1 MEEIKD
7 REDSAEQNDQVSFC
21 ERFSLRVFSK
31 IRKMGEMIL
40 YPKFNI
46 KLCYKFCPSPKD
58 IAKNSRKYQS
68 TYLFIRICKVG
79 LSSSQARLLTLT
91 SRLHS
96 VEGEAHRIQAN
107 KLRLANDSDA
117 VYAKYIN
124 ALDETSLQTLQ
135 TSTKTGADC
144 WIGGS
149 LNNLLRYGTSEDYT
163 GNVFY
168 AQDIASGKLYL
179 PEFFAGK
186 YTPGMSMEDFVTSC
200 DSSIVYTSTDL
211 NAYMLRDYENVIKK
225 GYNTVASDEIL
236 NRYQDLM
243 FRDSQIK
250 TSAQK
255 VMNALPKT
263 DDNGIYVH
271 DNPGDNYVKS
281 FYSAIEELKNNNF
294 YETTFTESDKFIIDG
309 AVSLAQ
315 FMAVCNVG
323 PKDKPVEV
331 EESWPFRV
339 ETSVTYEPSKFIQTA
354 NNVKYAESATFD
366 EYNALLAMFNGGT
379 ITWQGNEKTIQSLYL
394 GDSTTPYDVGVVDKD
409 YEESFD
415 VYEYFYIKLNNGLV
429 RQAREVLNEY
439 ANNAENFAVAL
450 TNIMEKTLNNSNRA
464 QEYLESVGKT
474 EEDLHNYI
482 TYINAKSDYEAY
494 EPHIV
499 TTAND
504 TVKAAYYEQ
513 IFKAIEA
520 SGGCISVP
528 ESRAKNDSWVGNMIK
543 SAQIILTAWDVD
555 KDVLSKTA
563 PSLNTHIQEVCNND
577 AVEKAEQEYEAELN
591 IINDKD
597 ARYDRRLSTL
607 ETERSAITSEMD
619 SLKQIMKN
627 NVDSTFKL
635 FT

>member
-1 MEEIKD
+1 M
-7 REDSAEQNDQVSFC
+7 
-21 ERFSLRVFSK
+21 
-31 IRKMGEMIL
+31 
-40 YPKFNI
+40 
-46 KLCYKFCPSPKD
+46 
-58 IAKNSRKYQS
+58 
-68 TYLFIRICKVG
+68 G

-225 GYNTVASDEIL
+225 GYNTAANDEIL

-243 FRDSQIK
+243 FQDSQVK

-271 DNPGDNYVKS
+271 DNPGDSYVKS

-294 YETTFTESDKFIIDG
+294 YETTFTVSDKFIIDG

-323 PKDKPVEV
+323 PKDKPVEKG
-331 EESWPFRV
+331 EIFGIGTLEKA
-339 ETSVTYEPSKFIQTA
+339 VTYEPSKYIQTA
-354 NNVKYAESATFD
+354 NNVKYAESASFD

-379 ITWQGNEKTIQSLYL
+379 ITWQGNEKTTVSYYSS
-394 GDSTTPYDVGVVDKD
+394 GSTTPENVEVSEVD

-415 VYEYFYIKLNNGLV
+415 VYEYFYIKLNNGLI

-439 ANNAENFAVAL
+439 ANNAVNFAVAL
-450 TNIMEKTLNNSNRA
+450 TNIMDKALNNSNKA
-464 QEYLESVGKT
+464 QEYLDSVGKT

-482 TYINAKSDYEAY
+482 SYINAKADYESY
-494 EPHIV
+494 EPYIV
-499 TTAND
+499 TTTND
-504 TVKAAYYEQ
+504 TVKSAYYEQ

-520 SGGCISVP
+520 SGGCIAVP

-607 ETERSAITSEMD
+607 ETERSAITSEME
-619 SLKQIMKN
+619 SLKQVMKN